1 MANVSY
7 SIASHNGTVTFRYG
21 RYVESFDIRDL
32 GFLQTYERIKF
43 AAITAGLPLT
53 EQTLE
58 DLFREVK
65 GLK

>member
-1 MANVSY
+1 MTKLVYTITNHQGV
-7 SIASHNGTVTFRYG
+7 VTFKYG

-53 EQTLE
+53 EETLE